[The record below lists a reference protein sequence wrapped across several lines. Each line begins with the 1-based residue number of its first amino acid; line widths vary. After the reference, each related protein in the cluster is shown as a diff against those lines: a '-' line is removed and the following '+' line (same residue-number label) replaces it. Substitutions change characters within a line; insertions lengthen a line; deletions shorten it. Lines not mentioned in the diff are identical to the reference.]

1 MPTQNPLPENHPP
14 TLPPSHEN
22 HIIGWA
28 AAAVLLACAAL
39 GSFVY
44 AQHQRGRM
52 DELAVTNQTL
62 NASLTQLQEQLQ
74 SVTERLNQRI
84 EAETAA
90 KAAPPPPTAATVA
103 RTARKPSEPKPVQVA
118 AKDPRVDHLQG
129 QLADQQKALA
139 STREDLDRTRDDL
152 GKTRDELSGK
162 IDSNHDEVNGT
173 IGRTRDE
180 LNTSIAHTHD
190 ELVALQKR
198 GEKNYFEFAIS
209 KSKLFQKV
217 GPVSLEVRKVDFK
230 HKSYDVDM
238 LVDDFT
244 LQKRKV
250 NLYEPVWINLT
261 DTPEPVQ
268 LIVNQIDKDK
278 ITGYLAAPKYRK
290 SELSQTASAPAPAR
304 LVQ

>member
-1 MPTQNPLPENHPP
+1 MPNQNTMPENQPP
-14 TLPPSHEN
+14 SLPPNHEHN
-22 HIIGWA
+22 IMGWA
-28 AAAVLLACAAL
+28 AAAVVLACLAI
-39 GSFVY
+39 GSFLY
-44 AQHQRGRM
+44 AQHQRTQFAEM
-52 DELAVTNQTL
+52 AVTNQTL

-74 SVTERLNQRI
+74 SVTERLNRRI

-90 KAAPPPPTAATVA
+90 KAAPAPATAATTGRA
-103 RTARKPSEPKPVQVA
+103 ARKPGEARPVA
-118 AKDPRVDHLQG
+118 AKDPRVDALQG
-129 QLADQQKALA
+129 QLSDQKKALA

-162 IDSNHDEVNGT
+162 IDSNNDEVNGT
-173 IGRTRDE
+173 IGRTKDE

-198 GEKNYFEFAIS
+198 GEKNYFEFAIN
-209 KSKLFQKV
+209 KSKQFQKV

-268 LIVNQIDKDK
+268 LIVNKIDKDK
-278 ITGYLAAPKYRK
+278 IAGYIAAPKYRK
-290 SELSQTASAPAPAR
+290 SELSQTASTPAPSQT
-304 LVQ
+304 VQ

>member
-1 MPTQNPLPENHPP
+1 M
-14 TLPPSHEN
+14 
-22 HIIGWA
+22 GWA
-28 AAAVLLACAAL
+28 AAAVVLAGAAL
-39 GSFVY
+39 GSFLY
-44 AQHQRGRM
+44 AQHQRTQM
-52 DELAVTNQTL
+52 SEMAVTNQTL

-74 SVTERLNQRI
+74 SVTERLNRRI
-84 EAETAA
+84 EEETAA
-90 KAAPPPPTAATVA
+90 KAAPPPATAATAA
-103 RTARKPSEPKPVQVA
+103 RAARKPSEPRPVQAA

-162 IDSNHDEVNGT
+162 IDSNQDELNGT
-173 IGRTRDE
+173 IGRTKDE

-198 GEKNYFEFAIS
+198 GEKNYFEFAIN
-209 KSKLFQKV
+209 KSKQFQKV

-250 NLYEPVWINLT
+250 NLYEPVWINLV
-261 DTPEPVQ
+261 DTPEAVQ
-268 LIVNQIDKDK
+268 LIVNKIDKDK
-278 ITGYLAAPKYRK
+278 ITGYIAAPKYRK
-290 SELSQTASAPAPAR
+290 SELSQTASTPAPSQT
-304 LVQ
+304 VQ